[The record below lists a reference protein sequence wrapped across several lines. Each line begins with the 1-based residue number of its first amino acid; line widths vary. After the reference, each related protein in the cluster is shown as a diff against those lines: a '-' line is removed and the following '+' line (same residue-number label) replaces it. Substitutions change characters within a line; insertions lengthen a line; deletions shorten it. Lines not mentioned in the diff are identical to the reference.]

1 MHFRQA
7 LQTGQILP
15 DEVLVVHGEVHGGHA
30 VHAEADLLLEQ
41 VVGLPD
47 QSLQEH
53 LQEGVE
59 DVLTELYL
67 RGGRERERKREG
79 GREGRGRGE
88 GGGGRGGR
96 RGEGREGKGGGVRE
110 VRREG

>member
-1 MHFRQA
+1 M
-7 LQTGQILP
+7 
-15 DEVLVVHGEVHGGHA
+15 
-30 VHAEADLLLEQ
+30 
-41 VVGLPD
+41 GLPD

-67 RGGRERERKREG
+67 QGGRGGRERKREG
-79 GREGRGRGE
+79 GRAGRGRGE

-96 RGEGREGKGGGVRE
+96 RGREGKGGGVRE